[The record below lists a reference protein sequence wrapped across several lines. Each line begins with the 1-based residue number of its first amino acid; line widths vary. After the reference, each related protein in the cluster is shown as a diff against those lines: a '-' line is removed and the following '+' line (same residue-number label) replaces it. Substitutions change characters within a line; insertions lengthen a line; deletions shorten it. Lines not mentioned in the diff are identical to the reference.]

1 MDIVTWYSQE
11 RDWYNSYTKKMED
24 LSSELSKIVTKI
36 YVVE

>member
-24 LSSELSKIVTKI
+24 RCRRVKSPIR
-36 YVVE
+36 